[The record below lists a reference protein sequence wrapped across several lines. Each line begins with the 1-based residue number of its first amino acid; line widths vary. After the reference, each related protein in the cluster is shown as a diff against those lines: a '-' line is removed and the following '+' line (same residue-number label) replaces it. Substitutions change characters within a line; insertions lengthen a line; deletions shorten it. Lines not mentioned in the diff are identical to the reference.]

1 VRHETERLHYEDPYL
16 LEFDAAVVARRDH
29 KGRPVVVLDRTAF
42 YAESGG
48 QPWDT
53 GLLADVPVVAVIED
67 QDEVLHVLERPLAA
81 DRVHGRVD
89 ADRRRDHLQQH
100 HGQHLLSRAFIQ
112 TAGAATLSF
121 HLGSETTSIDL
132 DKYVGEAE
140 ITAAERLVNQVI
152 WESRPVR
159 VLTVDREEA
168 RRHGVEPPPEAT
180 DAVRLVEVKDFDL
193 QPCGGTHPK
202 TTSEVG
208 IVVVTGSER
217 YKGGSRIQF
226 LCGHRALTG
235 FHRRASIL
243 ERMGAVL
250 SAPLDGLPEA
260 AERALAQVAEASH
273 RAQDLLDQV
282 VESEA
287 RRLLAQP
294 AAGAP
299 VIVSVYD
306 GWGPAELKA
315 LALRLVSHGRCLV
328 FLGGRTADK
337 VSVVVAQSDGLPH
350 DVPALL
356 KRVLEPLGGR
366 GGGKGNLAQ
375 GGADKTDQLEAA
387 LRAASLTVRSADNP
401 A

>member
-1 VRHETERLHYEDPYL
+1 MTERLHYDDPYV
-16 LEFDAAVVARRDH
+16 LEFDATVLGRRDH
-29 KGRPVVVLDRTAF
+29 AGRPAVILDRTAF
-42 YAESGG
+42 YAQSGG

-67 QDEVLHVLERPLAA
+67 QGEVLHVLERPLMA

-89 ADRRRDHLQQH
+89 ADRRLDHRQQH

-112 TAGAATLSF
+112 TAGAATISF

-132 DKYVGEAE
+132 DRYVGDAE
-140 ITAAERLVNQVI
+140 IAAAERLVNEVI

-168 RRHGVEPPPEAT
+168 RRHGVEPPAEAT
-180 DAVRLVEVKDFDL
+180 GAVRLVEVQDFDL
-193 QPCGGTHPK
+193 QPCGGTHPRK
-202 TTSEVG
+202 TSEVG

-217 YKGGSRIQF
+217 YKGGSRVQF
-226 LCGHRALTG
+226 LCGHRALAG
-235 FHRRASIL
+235 FHRRASIV
-243 ERMGAVL
+243 ERVGALL
-250 SAPLDGLPEA
+250 SAPPAHLTEA
-260 AERALAQVAEASH
+260 VERVLAQVTEASR
-273 RAQDLLDQV
+273 RAQDFLEQAVD
-282 VESEA
+282 SEA

-294 AAGAP
+294 AAGPP
-299 VIVSVYD
+299 VIVSTYD
-306 GWGPAELKA
+306 GWGPVDLKA
-315 LALRLVSHGRCLV
+315 LALRLVSQGSCIV

-375 GGADKTDQLEAA
+375 GGAEKTEQLESA
-387 LRAASLTVRSADNP
+387 LRAAASHVAQSAGNP
-401 A
+401 E